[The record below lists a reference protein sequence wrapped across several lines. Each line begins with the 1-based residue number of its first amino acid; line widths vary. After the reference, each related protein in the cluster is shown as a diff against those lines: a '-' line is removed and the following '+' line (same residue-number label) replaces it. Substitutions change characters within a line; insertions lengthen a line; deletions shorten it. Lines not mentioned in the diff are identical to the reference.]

1 MVTANLAVRV
11 ATAAV
16 AVPVILGLLYC
27 APPWCFYAM
36 LVLPAVLVGS
46 YELFAMTHPLDRV
59 VRAVGVVVSGV
70 ASLSFYLHPDDL
82 NLVTTLLL
90 GVPLLAPVVT
100 LARLGSIE
108 TAAFRVFALGYGP
121 LFVGV
126 PLTLLAVMQ
135 RAFGS
140 AGPGA
145 VVLALGLGWFGD
157 TGAYFVGRSMGRRKL
172 CEAVS
177 PKKTVEGAVGGLIA
191 SAAWGAVGSIGFLH
205 GVLPMAHALPLAI
218 AGGVLGQAGDLGES
232 LIKRSTGV
240 KDSGVLVPGH
250 GGMLDRVDSVIM
262 TTVAVFLY
270 ARWTGWR

>member
-1 MVTANLAVRV
+1 MATANLAVRV

-16 AVPVILGLLYC
+16 AVPIILGLVYF
-27 APPWCFYAM
+27 APPWCFYVG
-36 LVLPAVLVGS
+36 LILPSILIGA
-46 YELFAMTHPLDRV
+46 YEFFAMTHPLDGV
-59 VRAVGVVVSGV
+59 ARAVGILLSGGVSL
-70 ASLSFYLHPDDL
+70 AYYLRPDDV

-90 GVPLLAPVVT
+90 GVPLLAPIVT
-100 LARLGSIE
+100 LARLGSVE
-108 TAAFRVFALGYGP
+108 TAAYRIFAFGYGP

-135 RAFGS
+135 RALGA

-145 VVLALGLGWFGD
+145 VILALGLGWFGD
-157 TGAYFVGRSMGRRKL
+157 TGAYFVGRSIGRRKL
-172 CEAVS
+172 CKAVS

-191 SAAWGAVGSIGFLH
+191 SAAWGLAGSMGYLH
-205 GVLPMAHALPLAI
+205 GVLPIAHALPLAV

-232 LIKRSTGV
+232 LIKRSSGV
-240 KDSGVLVPGH
+240 KDSGALVPGH

-262 TTVAVFLY
+262 STVAVFLY